1 MVEASQSLD
10 SMPRRRARSM
20 SDCADRS
27 WPSTQASVGLRPSVE
42 LPRVYGA
49 LLETGYPNGTAT
61 LVALADGTTSLYTSG
76 GFGIIGGGAH
86 PQVAA
91 ANQKFLRAVEQSFD
105 TMAADDDSNVP
116 ATGESVIRALGFG
129 ERRAVRAAEADFG
142 NGRHPL
148 SGLFYAAQDVVAQLR
163 LIDQGRQARQR
174 LTTPHSVDRG
184 SAARA

>member
-1 MVEASQSLD
+1 MFGRGKPKPGLDASPPGQVYVGLRGQVLAVD
-10 SMPRRRARSM
+10 P
-20 SDCADRS
+20 
-27 WPSTQASVGLRPSVE
+27 ASVGLRPSVE

-148 SGLFYAAQDVVAQLR
+148 SGLFYAAQDVVTQLR
-163 LIDQGRQARQR
+163 LIDQGRQA
-174 LTTPHSVDRG
+174 G
-184 SAARA
+184 SG